1 MINQLVIINNERVSN
16 DNNIYFCDNIDIK
29 TIPEGLASNIEVSLI
44 LRKSN
49 IKRAHQINL
58 NKIML
63 APNIFTF
70 SLKSYLK

>member
-16 DNNIYFCDNIDIK
+16 DNNIYFCDNIDMK
-29 TIPEGLASNIEVSLI
+29 SIPEGLASNIEVSLI

-58 NKIML
+58 SKIML
-63 APNIFTF
+63 ASNIFTF
-70 SLKSYLK
+70 L